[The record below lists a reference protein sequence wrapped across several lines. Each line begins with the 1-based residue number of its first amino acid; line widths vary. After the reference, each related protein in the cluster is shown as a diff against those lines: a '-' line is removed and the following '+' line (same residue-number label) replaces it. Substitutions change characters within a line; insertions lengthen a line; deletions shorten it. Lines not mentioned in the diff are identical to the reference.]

1 MSHHVEHFAE
11 EPWKELRE
19 RIERW
24 IEEIEKVIAG
34 KRDVIELLAIACL
47 AEGHVLLEDVPGVG
61 KTTLVQALATAL
73 GCSFKRIQ
81 FTPDQLPSDI
91 TGYTILHPQ
100 TMEPVFRP
108 GPLMANVVL
117 ADEVNRASPK
127 TQSALLEAME
137 EGKVTVDGATHA
149 LPRPFFLLATQNPLR
164 HEGTYPLPEAQ
175 MDRFLFRIG
184 LGYPAYEQ
192 EVGMLERV
200 RLEHPLHR
208 VEPVLAAGT
217 LLQLQEQVRDVYV
230 DGRVKHYIVRLAE
243 ATRRHPDVEL
253 GASPRASIALMRAA
267 QARAWMNGRAYV
279 IPDDV
284 KTLAARVFGHR
295 IMLKPEAGLL
305 RPDVP
310 ALLEEMIRGVPVPLA
325 SSHEETAADGKPQRA
340 RRGWFG

>member
-1 MSHHVEHFAE
+1 MPKQVAE
-11 EPWKELRE
+11 EFGGEEKR

-24 IEEIEKVIAG
+24 LDEIEKVIAG
-34 KRDVIELLAIACL
+34 KRGVIELIAIACL

-61 KTTLVQALATAL
+61 KTTLVQALASSL
-73 GCSFKRIQ
+73 GCGFKRIQ
-81 FTPDQLPSDI
+81 FTPDLLPSDI
-91 TGYTILHPQ
+91 TGCTILEPQ

-108 GPLMANVVL
+108 GPLMANIVL

-137 EGKVTVDGATHA
+137 EGKVTADGVTYA

-175 MDRFLFRIG
+175 MDRFMFRLG
-184 LGYPAYEQ
+184 LGYPAPEQ

-200 RLEHPLHR
+200 RLGHPLER
-208 VEPVLAAGT
+208 VEPVFTAET
-217 LLQLQEQVRDVYV
+217 LLKMQQRVRGVHV
-230 DGRVKHYIVRLAE
+230 DAAIKHYIVRLAD
-243 ATRRHPDVEL
+243 ATRRHPEVEL

-267 QARAWMNGRAYV
+267 QARAWMDGRTFV

-295 IMLKPEAGLL
+295 IVLKPEAGLL
-305 RPDVP
+305 RDDVT
-310 ALLEEMIRGVPVPLA
+310 ALLEELIRSVPVPFLSPHGTRGEQA
-325 SSHEETAADGKPQRA
+325 EAAVRP
-340 RRGWFG
+340 RRGWFT

>member
-1 MSHHVEHFAE
+1 MLHFTE
-11 EPWKELRE
+11 EIRE
-19 RIERW
+19 QSKRLIERW
-24 IEEIEKVIAG
+24 MEEIEKVIAG
-34 KRDVIELLAIACL
+34 KREAIELLVIACL

-61 KTTLVQALATAL
+61 KTTLVQALAGAL

-91 TGYTILHPQ
+91 TGVSILHPQ

-137 EGKVTVDGATHA
+137 EGKVTVDGVTHA

-175 MDRFLFRIG
+175 MDRFMFRIG

-200 RLEHPLHR
+200 RLEHPLAR
-208 VEPVLAAGT
+208 VEPVLSAEK
-217 LLQLQEQVRDVYV
+217 LLELQRLVRAVYV
-230 DGRVKHYIVRLAE
+230 DARIKQYIVRLAE

-267 QARAWMNGRAYV
+267 QAKAWMSGRAYV

-284 KTLAARVFGHR
+284 KMLAPRVLGHR
-295 IMLKPEAGLL
+295 IVLKPEAGLM
-305 RPDVP
+305 RPDVAP
-310 ALLEEMIRGVPVPLA
+310 LLDGVLRSTPVPLLSA
-325 SSHEETAADGKPQRA
+325 QGDDEPAAGKPK